1 MSNWDDVAG
10 KVEFN
15 LQLISEL
22 LINTVPYSSQ
32 VLDFGCGY
40 GRVTNELYDLGYKSI
55 CGVDSSLEMIN
66 RGNNEFPHLE
76 LNYSKG
82 SQLPFS
88 DSSFDAIVTC
98 AVFTCIPEAQVRVNV
113 VSELLRI
120 LKPNGVIYLAEFCSD
135 ESLFFTS
142 GVGVPMWHGTQVEIE
157 NIVDGFVLE
166 KSIVVNNQTMTGHN
180 SKACHVVV
188 RKII

>member
-1 MSNWDDVAG
+1 MSNWDYVAD

-15 LQLISEL
+15 LQLISDL
-22 LINTVPYSSQ
+22 IINTVPYSSQ

-40 GRVTNELYDLGYKSI
+40 GRITNELYGLGYKGI

-76 LNYSKG
+76 LSHSKG

-88 DSSFDAIVTC
+88 NSSFDAIVTC
-98 AVFTCIPEAQVRVNV
+98 AVFTCIPEAQIRVNV

-120 LKPNGVIYLAEFCSD
+120 LKPNGVIYLVEFCSD
-135 ESLFFTS
+135 EGRFFTS
-142 GVGVPMWHGTQVEIE
+142 GVGVPMWHGTQIEIE
-157 NIVDGFVLE
+157 NIVGGLAVE

-180 SKACHVVV
+180 SKACHIVA